1 MRELPRFP
9 GKLRVAK
16 ALLGN
21 LEGPGTEEALC
32 PPSQVECH
40 LVKTIRAG
48 VRARAHTQICAQL
61 RSSHIG
67 WKSFWKTYCRQSLIL
82 SVISVLPTRACARG
96 RTLGHFA
103 WGPAPSARESY
114 ARARASKVE
123 KWMDEIVP
131 ISDSVIGEEMNVV
144 TATRNAVDVR
154 KWVASRLMPN

>member
-48 VRARAHTQICAQL
+48 VGARTHTDLRAIAKFTHRLEI
-61 RSSHIG
+61 
-67 WKSFWKTYCRQSLIL
+67 
-82 SVISVLPTRACARG
+82 VLEDVSRNPI
-96 RTLGHFA
+96 TL
-103 WGPAPSARESY
+103 APSK
-114 ARARASKVE
+114 RALCV
-123 KWMDEIVP
+123 
-131 ISDSVIGEEMNVV
+131 
-144 TATRNAVDVR
+144 
-154 KWVASRLMPN
+154 

>member
-48 VRARAHTQICAQL
+48 VRARAHTQICAQS

-67 WKSFWKTYCRQSLIL
+67 WKSFWKTCPAILLLSRHQNERCAFKGTTEMPFWRVLFSLASFDSITSL
-82 SVISVLPTRACARG
+82 SS
-96 RTLGHFA
+96 
-103 WGPAPSARESY
+103 E
-114 ARARASKVE
+114 
-123 KWMDEIVP
+123 
-131 ISDSVIGEEMNVV
+131 
-144 TATRNAVDVR
+144 RNAVNKSSALMMNRFPSRCASTQKRSPCFVR
-154 KWVASRLMPN
+154 CSAMP

>member
-48 VRARAHTQICAQL
+48 VRARAHTQICAQS
-61 RSSHIG
+61 RNSHIG
-67 WKSFWKTYCRQSLIL
+67 WKSFWKTCPAILLLSRHQNERCAFKGTTEMSFWRVLFSLAPSGVIASLSGEIL
-82 SVISVLPTRACARG
+82 STNHP
-96 RTLGHFA
+96 
-103 WGPAPSARESY
+103 P
-114 ARARASKVE
+114 
-123 KWMDEIVP
+123 
-131 ISDSVIGEEMNVV
+131 
-144 TATRNAVDVR
+144 
-154 KWVASRLMPN
+154 

>member
-48 VRARAHTQICAQL
+48 VRALAHTQICARS

-67 WKSFWKTYCRQSLIL
+67 WKSFWKTCPAILLLSRHQNERCAFKGTTEMSFWRVLFSLAPSGAIASLSGEIL
-82 SVISVLPTRACARG
+82 STNHP
-96 RTLGHFA
+96 
-103 WGPAPSARESY
+103 P
-114 ARARASKVE
+114 
-123 KWMDEIVP
+123 
-131 ISDSVIGEEMNVV
+131 
-144 TATRNAVDVR
+144 
-154 KWVASRLMPN
+154 

>member
-21 LEGPGTEEALC
+21 LEGPGTEEALF

-48 VRARAHTQICAQL
+48 VRARAHTQICAQS

-67 WKSFWKTYCRQSLIL
+67 WKSFWKTCPAILLLSRHQNERCAFKGTTEMPFWRVLFPLAPFGVIASL
-82 SVISVLPTRACARG
+82 SSERNAVNRS
-96 RTLGHFA
+96 
-103 WGPAPSARESY
+103 SALTMSR
-114 ARARASKVE
+114 RARAMRQGCFNKRYLRVG
-123 KWMDEIVP
+123 D
-131 ISDSVIGEEMNVV
+131 
-144 TATRNAVDVR
+144 
-154 KWVASRLMPN
+154 